1 MLVLAMLDVPPD
13 LKERGWSIKS
23 FSKPER
29 MVLTKIFSFADSSEF
44 EKFYIGITPIQ
55 AKLRHHGELD
65 MYQGYEKVRFSTQT
79 HDEKTI
85 TDRDLRLARQV
96 ETYYTNLQQRGTPK
110 PALFLDFDGTVRGVV
125 EDPARAKK
133 GGFRAPYCPT
143 EVEVFP
149 QVADILEMWD
159 DNGYFLVGA
168 TNQSGVGRGDLQE
181 SDALECIDET
191 VNQIGIGFPVFYST
205 AKKTAD
211 YKPAI
216 GMGLDA
222 IEKHGPFDLENSI
235 MVGDNHRQ
243 GDENFAYNLGI
254 QFVHADDFFHL
265 TPEQQGRPNPFAA
278 EIQPPLKG
286 ATTENP
292 YQIKI
297 YVPSTVI
304 DTPISQE
311 QHETRIN
318 NTERF
323 LSSLFGGYTSAE
335 VTGGYYSNDDGLIS
349 EPVVVVS
356 SWATPDNYQQHKEKI
371 ESFIK
376 AKQQEWGQEAI
387 GFEFE
392 DDFFMF
398 PEFSAEMD
406 WFSNAQANIKKYVN
420 NYLKVAEKLGNPELE
435 NMAEDYSEWLQVNGR
450 EFNVEKNKYFTCTS
464 HTPAEKKQCYSNS
477 LRYTWE
483 NPDAEYYEGWVVSSR
498 LGIPIRHAWL
508 LVDGNVYD
516 PTFEIFREE
525 DDSDM
530 LVDYSYWG
538 VEIPQIF
545 IMERVSETEKSG
557 PYLFDYFFYTSPYF
571 TGSDSNKFSGF
582 MESFLADDFQYE
594 YQPSQTLTDYSPEQ
608 LMESSAIEGYQPLKY
623 SVMRQNAENYAAE
636 SDEKK
641 EEARLK
647 KYTKTYGEKGAK
659 IRNRIFKRIL
669 KNKQDGTKA
678 GQWSARKAQSLTEDY
693 EKAMKKKGLKAYKS
707 GKKTKSQKSLKR
719 WGDQD
724 WKTKSGKKS
733 SKTGERYLP
742 AKAIKALTDKEYKKT
757 SAKKKRD
764 TKKGKQF
771 SDQPK
776 DVAKKVKKYRTET
789 PDYYIDDDDWLDLM
803 PPNFNPEVL
812 DTDNFKEIYYPS
824 YPLMVIPNE
833 RWIGKTLRSRYPDD
847 MIPETKDLFSNM
859 EEIEPVV
866 VIRLLE
872 DDDIYDE
879 ILVAGHLRSHIRGLK
894 HETIPTVVL
903 EMKEEDWNDDYG
915 AETFN
920 AESMKPYSVEISR
933 STNDEKKLMAVFS
946 DKEGDKMKTTHFGQ
960 RGASDYTKHG
970 EKERMERYLER
981 HGGGTTTSTKED
993 WKDPTTAGSLS
1004 RWILWNKPDLKA
1016 SFNDY
1021 KRRFNLKGDLKVKRS

>member
-1 MLVLAMLDVPPD
+1 MSDLPPD
-13 LKERGWSIKS
+13 LAERGWKIKS
-23 FSKPER
+23 ISNSNIL
-29 MVLTKIFSFADSSEF
+29 VLVKLFSFSDDKQFLEF
-44 EKFYIGITPIQ
+44 SQ
-55 AKLRHHGELD
+55 AVNSLENNLNHHGELSI
-65 MYQGYEKVRFSTQT
+65 YEGLDRVRYAVFT
-79 HDEKTI
+79 HEPEPEI
-85 TDRDLRLARQV
+85 TERDFRLARQV
-96 ETYYTNLQQRGTPK
+96 ETYYTNMMQEGVPR
-110 PALFLDFDGTVRGVV
+110 PALFLDFDGTVRDVV
-125 EDPARAKK
+125 EDPARAMK

-159 DNGYFLVGA
+159 ENGYFLVGA
-168 TNQSGVGRGDLQE
+168 TNQSGVGRGDLTE
-181 SDALECIDET
+181 GDAVECINET

-222 IEKHGPFDLENSI
+222 IEQYGPFDLSHSI

-254 QFVHADDFFHL
+254 EFVHANDFFHL

-278 EIQPPLKG
+278 EVQPPLKG
-286 ATTENP
+286 ATAENP
-292 YQIKI
+292 YQLKI

-304 DTPISQE
+304 DTPISQSE
-311 QHETRIN
+311 HKTRIN

-335 VTGGYYSNDDGLIS
+335 VTGGYYSQDDGLIS

-356 SWATPDNYQQHKEKI
+356 SWATPENYQKHKGKI
-371 ESFIK
+371 ERFIK
-376 AKQQEWGQEAI
+376 TKQNEWGQEAI

-398 PEFSAEMD
+398 PEFSAEME
-406 WFSNAQANIKKYVN
+406 WFGNAQANIKKYVEEHLRGFASFN
-420 NYLKVAEKLGNPELE
+420 SEQVQE
-435 NMAEDYSEWLQVNGR
+435 MAEDYYQWLNEMGR
-450 EFNVEKNKYFTCTS
+450 EFDVERNKYFTCTTS
-464 HTPAEKKQCYSNS
+464 YQHEVKQCYYNS
-477 LRYTWE
+477 LRYSWE
-483 NPDAEYYEGWVVSSR
+483 DPDAQYYEGWVVSSR
-498 LGIPIRHAWL
+498 LGLPIRHAWI
-508 LVDGNVYD
+508 VSDGEVFD
-516 PTFEIFREE
+516 PTFEVLRKEMGY
-525 DDSDM
+525 DDNM
-530 LVDYSYWG
+530 DYAYWG
-538 VEIPQIF
+538 VEIPSVF
-545 IMERVSETEKSG
+545 ISERIVATGLSG
-557 PYLFDYFFYTSPYF
+557 PYLFDYFFYNSPYF
-571 TGSDSNKFSGF
+571 DGTDANRFSGV
-582 MESFLADDFQYE
+582 MESFLTDDFAYE
-594 YQPSQTLTDYSPEQ
+594 YQPSQTLSDYSPKQ

-623 SVMRQNAENYAAE
+623 SVMRQIAETYAAE

-693 EKAMKKKGLKAYKS
+693 EKAMNKKGLKAYKS

-742 AKAIKALTDKEYKKT
+742 AKAIEALTDKEYKKT

-776 DVAKKVKKYRTET
+776 EIAKKVKKYR
-789 PDYYIDDDDWLDLM
+789 
-803 PPNFNPEVL
+803 
-812 DTDNFKEIYYPS
+812 
-824 YPLMVIPNE
+824 
-833 RWIGKTLRSRYPDD
+833 
-847 MIPETKDLFSNM
+847 
-859 EEIEPVV
+859 
-866 VIRLLE
+866 
-872 DDDIYDE
+872 
-879 ILVAGHLRSHIRGLK
+879 
-894 HETIPTVVL
+894 
-903 EMKEEDWNDDYG
+903 
-915 AETFN
+915 
-920 AESMKPYSVEISR
+920 AESTKPYSVEISR

-946 DKEGDKMKTTHFGQ
+946 DEEGNKIKTTHFGQ

-1021 KRRFNLKGDLKVKRS
+1021 KRRFNLKGELKVKRS

>member
-29 MVLTKIFSFADSSEF
+29 MVLTKIFSFADSDEF

-85 TDRDLRLARQV
+85 TERDLRLARQV

-243 GDENFAYNLGI
+243 GDENFANNLGI
-254 QFVHADDFFHL
+254 QFVHANDFFHL
-265 TPEQQGRPNPFAA
+265 TSEQQGRPNPFAA

-286 ATTENP
+286 STTENP

-311 QHETRIN
+311 QHESRIN

-356 SWATPDNYQQHKEKI
+356 SWATPENYQQHKQKI

-376 AKQQEWGQEAI
+376 AKQQDWGQEAI

-406 WFSNAQANIKKYVN
+406 WFTNAQDNIKKYVN
-420 NYLKVAEKLGNPELE
+420 NYLKMAEMLGNPELE
-435 NMAEDYSEWLQVNGR
+435 SMAEDYSEWLQVNGR

-464 HTPAEKKQCYSNS
+464 HTQAQKKQCYYNS

-571 TGSDSNKFSGF
+571 KGSDSNKFSGF
-582 MESFLADDFQYE
+582 MESFLTDDFQYE

-623 SVMRQNAENYAAE
+623 SVMRQLAETYAAE

-742 AKAIKALTDKEYKKT
+742 AEAIKALTDKEYKKT

-776 DVAKKVKKYRTET
+776 DVAKKVKKYR
-789 PDYYIDDDDWLDLM
+789 
-803 PPNFNPEVL
+803 
-812 DTDNFKEIYYPS
+812 
-824 YPLMVIPNE
+824 
-833 RWIGKTLRSRYPDD
+833 
-847 MIPETKDLFSNM
+847 
-859 EEIEPVV
+859 
-866 VIRLLE
+866 
-872 DDDIYDE
+872 
-879 ILVAGHLRSHIRGLK
+879 
-894 HETIPTVVL
+894 
-903 EMKEEDWNDDYG
+903 
-915 AETFN
+915 
-920 AESMKPYSVEISR
+920 AESLKPYSVEISR

-946 DKEGDKMKTTHFGQ
+946 DEEGNKIKTTHFGQ

-970 EKERMERYLER
+970 EKARMERYLER

-1021 KRRFNLKGDLKVKRS
+1021 KRRFNIKGDLKVKRS

>member
-29 MVLTKIFSFADSSEF
+29 MVLTKIFSFADSGEF

-243 GDENFAYNLGI
+243 GDENFAKNLGI

-335 VTGGYYSNDDGLIS
+335 VTGGYYSNDGLIS

-356 SWATPDNYQQHKEKI
+356 SWATPANYQQHKEKI
-371 ESFIK
+371 ESFII

-406 WFSNAQANIKKYVN
+406 WFTNSQDNIKKYVN

-464 HTPAEKKQCYSNS
+464 HTQAEKKQCYYNS

-571 TGSDSNKFSGF
+571 KGSDSNKFSGF
-582 MESFLADDFQYE
+582 MESFLADEFQTLKLPLSLSSPNRNSALCISDSPHFGAGLCYSINPKSDRWGNARGSYGDAGFGTPTCKFCKSAWNDLSLIEKNAWEQGFKDWNDDYNDIYYADFQYE

-623 SVMRQNAENYAAE
+623 SVMRQLAETYAAE

-707 GKKTKSQKSLKR
+707 GKKTTSQKSLKR

-742 AKAIKALTDKEYKKT
+742 AEAIKALTDKEYKKT

-776 DVAKKVKKYRTET
+776 DVAKKVKKYR
-789 PDYYIDDDDWLDLM
+789 
-803 PPNFNPEVL
+803 
-812 DTDNFKEIYYPS
+812 
-824 YPLMVIPNE
+824 
-833 RWIGKTLRSRYPDD
+833 
-847 MIPETKDLFSNM
+847 
-859 EEIEPVV
+859 
-866 VIRLLE
+866 
-872 DDDIYDE
+872 
-879 ILVAGHLRSHIRGLK
+879 
-894 HETIPTVVL
+894 
-903 EMKEEDWNDDYG
+903 
-915 AETFN
+915 

-933 STNDEKKLMAVFS
+933 SSNDEKKLMAVFY

>member
-1 MLVLAMLDVPPD
+1 MSDLPPD
-13 LKERGWSIKS
+13 LSNRGWAIKQIGKSNISVLVKLFS
-23 FSKPER
+23 FS
-29 MVLTKIFSFADSSEF
+29 ADSQFLQFSNAVNRL
-44 EKFYIGITPIQ
+44 EKNNN
-55 AKLRHHGELD
+55 HHGELSI
-65 MYQGYEKVRFSTQT
+65 YEGLDRVRYAVFT
-79 HDEKTI
+79 HEPEPMI
-85 TDRDLRLARQV
+85 TESDFRVARQI
-96 ETYYTNLQQRGTPK
+96 ETYYTNMMKEGVPK
-110 PALFLDFDGTVRGVV
+110 PALFLDFDGTVRDVV

-133 GGFRAPYCPT
+133 GGFRAPYCLT

-149 QVADILEMWD
+149 QVSDILEMWD
-159 DNGYFLVGA
+159 ESGYFLVGA
-168 TNQSGVGRGDLQE
+168 TNQSGVGRGDLTE
-181 SDALECIDET
+181 GNAVECINET

-222 IEKHGPFDLENSI
+222 IEQYGPFDLENSI

-254 QFVHADDFFHL
+254 QFIHANDFFHL
-265 TPEQQGRPNPFAA
+265 TSDQQGRPNPFAA
-278 EIQPPLKG
+278 EIEPPLKG
-286 ATTENP
+286 VTTENP

-311 QHETRIN
+311 KHESRVK
-318 NTERF
+318 NTQRF

-356 SWATPDNYQQHKEKI
+356 SWATPENYQQHKGKI
-371 ESFIK
+371 ERFIK
-376 AKQQEWGQEAI
+376 TKQKEWGQEAI

-406 WFSNAQANIKKYVN
+406 WFSNAQANIKKYVEN
-420 NYLKVAEKLGNPELE
+420 NLMSFSNYSSEEVQEVAR
-435 NMAEDYSEWLQVNGR
+435 DYYEWLDNSAH
-450 EFNVEKNKYFTCTS
+450 EFNVERNKYFTCTTS
-464 HTPAEKKQCYSNS
+464 LKPEMKQCYYNS

-483 NPDAEYYEGWVVSSR
+483 DPDAQYYEGWVVSSQ
-498 LGIPIRHAWL
+498 LGLPIRHAW
-508 LVDGNVYD
+508 VVSEGQIYD
-516 PTFEIFREE
+516 PTFDVVRKQYDEQ
-525 DDSDM
+525 D
-530 LVDYSYWG
+530 VDYAYWG
-538 VEIPQIF
+538 VEIPQMF
-545 IMERVSETEKSG
+545 ITERVIETEKSG
-557 PYLFDYFFYTSPYF
+557 PYLFDYFFYTSAYVDIINQRMV
-571 TGSDSNKFSGF
+571 SRL
-582 MESFLADDFQYE
+582 MESFLADDFSYE

-623 SVMRQNAENYAAE
+623 SVMRQNAETYAAE

-742 AKAIKALTDKEYKKT
+742 AEAIKALTDKEYKKT

-776 DVAKKVKKYRTET
+776 DVANKVKKYRAET

-833 RWIGKTLRSRYPDD
+833 RWIGKTLRSRYLDD
-847 MIPETKDLFSNM
+847 MIPETKELFSKM
-859 EEIEPVV
+859 EEIYPVV

-903 EMKEEDWNDDYG
+903 EMKEEDWNDDYE

-946 DKEGDKMKTTHFGQ
+946 DEEGDKIKTTHFGQ

-1021 KRRFNLKGDLKVKRS
+1021 KRRFNLEGELKVKRS

>member
-1 MLVLAMLDVPPD
+1 MSDLPPD
-13 LKERGWSIKS
+13 LSNRGWAIKQIGKSNISVLVKLFS
-23 FSKPER
+23 FS
-29 MVLTKIFSFADSSEF
+29 ADSQFLQFSNAVNRL
-44 EKFYIGITPIQ
+44 EKNNN
-55 AKLRHHGELD
+55 HHGELSI
-65 MYQGYEKVRFSTQT
+65 YEGLDRVRYAVFT
-79 HDEKTI
+79 HEPEPMI
-85 TDRDLRLARQV
+85 TESDFRVARQI
-96 ETYYTNLQQRGTPK
+96 ETYYTNMMKEGVPK
-110 PALFLDFDGTVRGVV
+110 PALFLDFDGTVRDVV

-133 GGFRAPYCPT
+133 GGFRAPYCLT

-149 QVADILEMWD
+149 QVSDILEMWD
-159 DNGYFLVGA
+159 ESGYFLVGA
-168 TNQSGVGRGDLQE
+168 TNQSGVGRGDLTE
-181 SDALECIDET
+181 GDAVECINET

-222 IEKHGPFDLENSI
+222 IEQYGPFDLENSI

-254 QFVHADDFFHL
+254 QFIHANDFFHL
-265 TPEQQGRPNPFAA
+265 TSDQQGRPNPFAA
-278 EIQPPLKG
+278 EIEPPLKG
-286 ATTENP
+286 VTTENP

-311 QHETRIN
+311 KHESRVK
-318 NTERF
+318 NTQRF

-356 SWATPDNYQQHKEKI
+356 SWATPDNYQQHKDKI
-371 ESFIK
+371 ERFII
-376 AKQQEWGQEAI
+376 AKQQDWGQEAI

-406 WFSNAQANIKKYVN
+406 WFSNAQANIKKYVEN
-420 NYLKVAEKLGNPELE
+420 NLMSFSNYSSEEVQEVAR
-435 NMAEDYSEWLQVNGR
+435 DYYEWLDNSAH
-450 EFNVEKNKYFTCTS
+450 EFNVERNKYFTCTTS
-464 HTPAEKKQCYSNS
+464 LKPEMKQCYYNS

-483 NPDAEYYEGWVVSSR
+483 DPDAQYYEGWVVSSQ
-498 LGIPIRHAWL
+498 LGLPIRHAW
-508 LVDGNVYD
+508 VVSEGQIYD
-516 PTFEIFREE
+516 PTFDVVRKQYDEQ
-525 DDSDM
+525 D
-530 LVDYSYWG
+530 VDYAYWG
-538 VEIPQIF
+538 VEIPQMF
-545 IMERVSETEKSG
+545 ITERVIETEKSG
-557 PYLFDYFFYTSPYF
+557 PYLFDYFFYTSAYVDIINQRMV
-571 TGSDSNKFSGF
+571 SRL
-582 MESFLADDFQYE
+582 MESFLADDFSYE

-623 SVMRQNAENYAAE
+623 SVMRQNAETYAAE

-742 AKAIKALTDKEYKKT
+742 AEAIKALTDKEYKKT

-776 DVAKKVKKYRTET
+776 DVANKVKKYRAET

-833 RWIGKTLRSRYPDD
+833 RWIGKTLRSRYLDD
-847 MIPETKDLFSNM
+847 MIPETKELFSKM
-859 EEIEPVV
+859 EEIYPVV

-903 EMKEEDWNDDYG
+903 EMKEEDWNDDYE

-946 DKEGDKMKTTHFGQ
+946 DEEGDKIKTTHFGQ

-1021 KRRFNLKGDLKVKRS
+1021 KRRFNLEGELKVKRS

>member
-1 MLVLAMLDVPPD
+1 MSDLPPD
-13 LKERGWSIKS
+13 LSARGWTIKQIGKSNISVLVKLFS
-23 FSKPER
+23 FSDDSQF
-29 MVLTKIFSFADSSEF
+29 LQFSNAVNGL
-44 EKFYIGITPIQ
+44 EK
-55 AKLRHHGELD
+55 KNNHHGELSI
-65 MYQGYEKVRFSTQT
+65 YEGLDRVRYAVFT
-79 HDEKTI
+79 HEPEPMI
-85 TDRDLRLARQV
+85 TDSDFRLARQI
-96 ETYYTNLQQRGTPK
+96 ETYYTNMMKDGVPK

-159 DNGYFLVGA
+159 ESGYFLVGA

-181 SDALECIDET
+181 SDAVECIDET

-222 IEKHGPFDLENSI
+222 IEQYGPFDLENSI

-254 QFVHADDFFHL
+254 QFIHANDFFHL
-265 TPEQQGRPNPFAA
+265 TSDQQGRPNPFAA
-278 EIQPPLKG
+278 EIEPPLKG
-286 ATTENP
+286 VTTENP

-311 QHETRIN
+311 KHESRVK
-318 NTERF
+318 NTQRF

-356 SWATPDNYQQHKEKI
+356 SWATPDNYQQQKGKI
-371 ESFIK
+371 ERFIK
-376 AKQQEWGQEAI
+376 TKQKEWGQEAI

-406 WFSNAQANIKKYVN
+406 WFSNAQANIKKYVEN
-420 NYLKVAEKLGNPELE
+420 NLMSFSNYSSEEVQEVAR
-435 NMAEDYSEWLQVNGR
+435 DYYEWLDNSAH
-450 EFNVEKNKYFTCTS
+450 EFNVERNKYFTCTTS
-464 HTPAEKKQCYSNS
+464 LKPEMKQCYYNS

-483 NPDAEYYEGWVVSSR
+483 DPDAQYYEGWVVSSQ
-498 LGIPIRHAWL
+498 LGLPIRHAW
-508 LVDGNVYD
+508 VVSEGQIYD
-516 PTFEIFREE
+516 PTFDVVRKQYDEQ
-525 DDSDM
+525 D
-530 LVDYSYWG
+530 VDYAYWG
-538 VEIPQIF
+538 VEIPQMF
-545 IMERVSETEKSG
+545 ITERVIETEKSG
-557 PYLFDYFFYTSPYF
+557 PYLFDYFFYTSAYVDKINQRMV
-571 TGSDSNKFSGF
+571 SRL

-623 SVMRQNAENYAAE
+623 SVMRQNAETYAAE

-742 AKAIKALTDKEYKKT
+742 AEAIEALTDKEYKKT

-776 DVAKKVKKYRTET
+776 DVAKKVKKYR
-789 PDYYIDDDDWLDLM
+789 
-803 PPNFNPEVL
+803 
-812 DTDNFKEIYYPS
+812 
-824 YPLMVIPNE
+824 
-833 RWIGKTLRSRYPDD
+833 
-847 MIPETKDLFSNM
+847 
-859 EEIEPVV
+859 
-866 VIRLLE
+866 
-872 DDDIYDE
+872 
-879 ILVAGHLRSHIRGLK
+879 
-894 HETIPTVVL
+894 
-903 EMKEEDWNDDYG
+903 
-915 AETFN
+915 

-933 STNDEKKLMAVFS
+933 SSNDEKKLMAVFY
-946 DKEGDKMKTTHFGQ
+946 DKENDKIKTTHFGQ

-1021 KRRFNLKGDLKVKRS
+1021 KRRFNLKGELKVKRS

>member
-29 MVLTKIFSFADSSEF
+29 MVLTKIFSFADSDEF

-85 TDRDLRLARQV
+85 TERDLRLARQV

-243 GDENFAYNLGI
+243 GDENFAKNLGI

-311 QHETRIN
+311 QHESRIN

-356 SWATPDNYQQHKEKI
+356 SWATPENYQQHKQKI

-376 AKQQEWGQEAI
+376 AKQQDWGQEAI

-406 WFSNAQANIKKYVN
+406 WFTNAQDNIKKYVN
-420 NYLKVAEKLGNPELE
+420 NYLKMAEKLGNPELE

-464 HTPAEKKQCYSNS
+464 HTQAQKKQCYYNS

-571 TGSDSNKFSGF
+571 KGSDSNKFSGF
-582 MESFLADDFQYE
+582 MESFLADEFQTLKLPLSLSSSNRNSALCISDSPHFGAGLCYSINPKSDRWGNARGSYGDAGFGTPTCNFCKSAWNDLSLIEKNAWEQGSNKFSGFMESFLTDDFQYE

-623 SVMRQNAENYAAE
+623 SVMRQLAETYAAE

-742 AKAIKALTDKEYKKT
+742 AEAIKALTDKEYKKT

-776 DVAKKVKKYRTET
+776 DVAKKVKKYR
-789 PDYYIDDDDWLDLM
+789 
-803 PPNFNPEVL
+803 
-812 DTDNFKEIYYPS
+812 
-824 YPLMVIPNE
+824 
-833 RWIGKTLRSRYPDD
+833 
-847 MIPETKDLFSNM
+847 
-859 EEIEPVV
+859 
-866 VIRLLE
+866 
-872 DDDIYDE
+872 
-879 ILVAGHLRSHIRGLK
+879 
-894 HETIPTVVL
+894 
-903 EMKEEDWNDDYG
+903 
-915 AETFN
+915 
-920 AESMKPYSVEISR
+920 AESLKPYSVEISR

-946 DKEGDKMKTTHFGQ
+946 DEEGNKIKTTHFGQ

-970 EKERMERYLER
+970 EKARMERYLER

-1021 KRRFNLKGDLKVKRS
+1021 KRRFNLEGELKVKRS

>member
-29 MVLTKIFSFADSSEF
+29 MVLTKIFSFADSDEF

-85 TDRDLRLARQV
+85 TERDLRLARQV

-243 GDENFAYNLGI
+243 GDENFAKNLGI

-335 VTGGYYSNDDGLIS
+335 VTGGYYSNDGLIS

-406 WFSNAQANIKKYVN
+406 WFSNAQDNIKKYVN

-464 HTPAEKKQCYSNS
+464 HTQAEKKQCYYNS

-571 TGSDSNKFSGF
+571 TGSESNKFSGF
-582 MESFLADDFQYE
+582 MESFLADDFSYE

-623 SVMRQNAENYAAE
+623 SVMRQNAETYAAE

-742 AKAIKALTDKEYKKT
+742 AEAIEALTDKEYKKT

-776 DVAKKVKKYRTET
+776 DVAKKVKKYRAET
-789 PDYYIDDDDWLDLM
+789 FEAEKQLKLPLSFSTSSVNSAMCIAA
-803 PPNFNPEVL
+803 NPYFGSGL
-812 DTDNFKEIYYPS
+812 C
-824 YPLMVIPNE
+824 
-833 RWIGKTLRSRYPDD
+833 
-847 MIPETKDLFSNM
+847 
-859 EEIEPVV
+859 
-866 VIRLLE
+866 
-872 DDDIYDE
+872 YDE
-879 ILVAGHLRSHIRGLK
+879 SNHKVDGTGNIRGS
-894 HETIPTVVL
+894 HGEYGYGEPTCIHCKRVWNK
-903 EMKEEDWNDDYG
+903 MSIEEKRAWKQAFVDWNDEYDKDIYYG

-933 STNDEKKLMAVFS
+933 SSNDEKKLMAFFY
-946 DKEGDKMKTTHFGQ
+946 DKENDKIKTTHFGQ

-1021 KRRFNLKGDLKVKRS
+1021 KRRFNLKGELKVKRS

>member
-1 MLVLAMLDVPPD
+1 
-13 LKERGWSIKS
+13 
-23 FSKPER
+23 
-29 MVLTKIFSFADSSEF
+29 
-44 EKFYIGITPIQ
+44 
-55 AKLRHHGELD
+55 
-65 MYQGYEKVRFSTQT
+65 
-79 HDEKTI
+79 
-85 TDRDLRLARQV
+85 
-96 ETYYTNLQQRGTPK
+96 
-110 PALFLDFDGTVRGVV
+110 
-125 EDPARAKK
+125 
-133 GGFRAPYCPT
+133 
-143 EVEVFP
+143 
-149 QVADILEMWD
+149 
-159 DNGYFLVGA
+159 
-168 TNQSGVGRGDLQE
+168 
-181 SDALECIDET
+181 
-191 VNQIGIGFPVFYST
+191 
-205 AKKTAD
+205 
-211 YKPAI
+211 
-216 GMGLDA
+216 
-222 IEKHGPFDLENSI
+222 
-235 MVGDNHRQ
+235 
-243 GDENFAYNLGI
+243 
-254 QFVHADDFFHL
+254 
-265 TPEQQGRPNPFAA
+265 
-278 EIQPPLKG
+278 
-286 ATTENP
+286 
-292 YQIKI
+292 
-297 YVPSTVI
+297 
-304 DTPISQE
+304 
-311 QHETRIN
+311 
-318 NTERF
+318 
-323 LSSLFGGYTSAE
+323 
-335 VTGGYYSNDDGLIS
+335 
-349 EPVVVVS
+349 
-356 SWATPDNYQQHKEKI
+356 
-371 ESFIK
+371 
-376 AKQQEWGQEAI
+376 
-387 GFEFE
+387 
-392 DDFFMF
+392 
-398 PEFSAEMD
+398 
-406 WFSNAQANIKKYVN
+406 
-420 NYLKVAEKLGNPELE
+420 
-435 NMAEDYSEWLQVNGR
+435 MAEDYSEWLQVNGR

-464 HTPAEKKQCYSNS
+464 HTQAEKKQCYYNS

-571 TGSDSNKFSGF
+571 TGSESNKFSGF
-582 MESFLADDFQYE
+582 MESFLADDFSYE

-623 SVMRQNAENYAAE
+623 SVMRQNAETYAAE

-724 WKTKSGKKS
+724 GKTKSGKKS

-742 AKAIKALTDKEYKKT
+742 AEAIEALTDKEYKKT

-764 TKKGKQF
+764 TNKGKQF

-776 DVAKKVKKYRTET
+776 DVAKKVKKYR
-789 PDYYIDDDDWLDLM
+789 
-803 PPNFNPEVL
+803 
-812 DTDNFKEIYYPS
+812 
-824 YPLMVIPNE
+824 
-833 RWIGKTLRSRYPDD
+833 
-847 MIPETKDLFSNM
+847 
-859 EEIEPVV
+859 
-866 VIRLLE
+866 
-872 DDDIYDE
+872 
-879 ILVAGHLRSHIRGLK
+879 
-894 HETIPTVVL
+894 
-903 EMKEEDWNDDYG
+903 
-915 AETFN
+915 

-933 STNDEKKLMAVFS
+933 SSNDEKKLMAVFY
-946 DKEGDKMKTTHFGQ
+946 DKENDKIKTTHFGQ

-1021 KRRFNLKGDLKVKRS
+1021 KRRFNLKGELKVKRS

>member
-1 MLVLAMLDVPPD
+1 MSDLPPD
-13 LKERGWSIKS
+13 LSNRGWAIKQIGKSNISVLVKLFS
-23 FSKPER
+23 FS
-29 MVLTKIFSFADSSEF
+29 ADSQFLQFSNAVNRL
-44 EKFYIGITPIQ
+44 EKNNN
-55 AKLRHHGELD
+55 HHGELSI
-65 MYQGYEKVRFSTQT
+65 YEGLDRVRYAVFT
-79 HDEKTI
+79 HETEPMI
-85 TDRDLRLARQV
+85 TESDFRLARQI
-96 ETYYTNLQQRGTPK
+96 ETYYTNMMKEGVPK
-110 PALFLDFDGTVRGVV
+110 PALFLDFDGTVRDVV

-133 GGFRAPYCPT
+133 GGFRAPYCLT

-149 QVADILEMWD
+149 QVSDILEMWD
-159 DNGYFLVGA
+159 ESGYFLVGA
-168 TNQSGVGRGDLQE
+168 TNQSGVGRGDLTE
-181 SDALECIDET
+181 GDAVECINET

-222 IEKHGPFDLENSI
+222 IEQYGPFDLENSI

-254 QFVHADDFFHL
+254 QFIHANDFFHL
-265 TPEQQGRPNPFAA
+265 TSDQQGRPNPFAA
-278 EIQPPLKG
+278 EIEPPLKG
-286 ATTENP
+286 VTTENP

-311 QHETRIN
+311 KHESRVK
-318 NTERF
+318 NTQRF

-356 SWATPDNYQQHKEKI
+356 SWATPDNYQQHKDKI
-371 ESFIK
+371 ERFII
-376 AKQQEWGQEAI
+376 AKQQDWGQEAI

-406 WFSNAQANIKKYVN
+406 WFSNAQANIKKYVEN
-420 NYLKVAEKLGNPELE
+420 NLMSFSNYSSEEVQEVAR
-435 NMAEDYSEWLQVNGR
+435 DYYEWLDNSAH
-450 EFNVEKNKYFTCTS
+450 EFNVERNKYFTCTTS
-464 HTPAEKKQCYSNS
+464 LKPEMKQCYYNS

-483 NPDAEYYEGWVVSSR
+483 DPDAQYYEGWVVSSQ
-498 LGIPIRHAWL
+498 LGLPIRHAW
-508 LVDGNVYD
+508 VVSEGQIYD
-516 PTFEIFREE
+516 PTFDVVRKQYDEQ
-525 DDSDM
+525 D
-530 LVDYSYWG
+530 VDYAYWG
-538 VEIPQIF
+538 VEIPQMF
-545 IMERVSETEKSG
+545 ITERVIETEKSG
-557 PYLFDYFFYTSPYF
+557 PYLFDYFFYTSAYVDIINQRMV
-571 TGSDSNKFSGF
+571 SRL
-582 MESFLADDFQYE
+582 MESFLADDFSYE

-623 SVMRQNAENYAAE
+623 SVMRQNAETYAAE

-742 AKAIKALTDKEYKKT
+742 AEAIKALTDKEYKKT

-776 DVAKKVKKYRTET
+776 DVANKVKKYRAET

-833 RWIGKTLRSRYPDD
+833 RWIGKTLRSRYLDD
-847 MIPETKDLFSNM
+847 MIPETKELFSKM
-859 EEIEPVV
+859 EEIYPVV

-903 EMKEEDWNDDYG
+903 EMKEEDWNDDYE

-946 DKEGDKMKTTHFGQ
+946 DEEGDKIKTTHFGQ

-1021 KRRFNLKGDLKVKRS
+1021 KRRFNLEGELKVKRS

>member
-1021 KRRFNLKGDLKVKRS
+1021 KRRFNLKGELKVKRS

>member
-1 MLVLAMLDVPPD
+1 MSDLPPD
-13 LKERGWSIKS
+13 LSNRGWAIKQIGKSNISVLVKLFS
-23 FSKPER
+23 FS
-29 MVLTKIFSFADSSEF
+29 ADSQFLQFSNAVNRL
-44 EKFYIGITPIQ
+44 EKNNN
-55 AKLRHHGELD
+55 HHGELSI
-65 MYQGYEKVRFSTQT
+65 YEGLDRVRYAVFT
-79 HDEKTI
+79 HEPEPMI
-85 TDRDLRLARQV
+85 TESDFRLARQI
-96 ETYYTNLQQRGTPK
+96 ETYYTNMMKEGVPK
-110 PALFLDFDGTVRGVV
+110 PALFLDFDGTVRDVV

-133 GGFRAPYCPT
+133 GGFRAPYCLT

-149 QVADILEMWD
+149 QVSDILEMWD
-159 DNGYFLVGA
+159 ESGYFLVGA
-168 TNQSGVGRGDLQE
+168 TNQSGVGRGDLTE
-181 SDALECIDET
+181 GDAVECINET

-222 IEKHGPFDLENSI
+222 IEQYGPFDLENSI

-254 QFVHADDFFHL
+254 QFIHANDFFHL
-265 TPEQQGRPNPFAA
+265 TSDQQGRPNPFAA
-278 EIQPPLKG
+278 EIEPPLKG
-286 ATTENP
+286 VTTENP

-311 QHETRIN
+311 KHESRVK
-318 NTERF
+318 NTQRF

-356 SWATPDNYQQHKEKI
+356 SWATPDNYQQHKDKI
-371 ESFIK
+371 ERFII
-376 AKQQEWGQEAI
+376 AKQQDWGQEAI

-406 WFSNAQANIKKYVN
+406 WFSNAQANIKKYVEN
-420 NYLKVAEKLGNPELE
+420 NLMSFSNYSSEEVQEVAR
-435 NMAEDYSEWLQVNGR
+435 DYYEWLDNSAH
-450 EFNVEKNKYFTCTS
+450 EFNVERNKYFTCTTS
-464 HTPAEKKQCYSNS
+464 LKPEMKQCYYNS

-483 NPDAEYYEGWVVSSR
+483 DPDAQYYEGWVVSSQ
-498 LGIPIRHAWL
+498 LGLPIRHAW
-508 LVDGNVYD
+508 VVSEGQIYD
-516 PTFEIFREE
+516 PTFDVVRKQYDEQ
-525 DDSDM
+525 D
-530 LVDYSYWG
+530 VDYAYWG
-538 VEIPQIF
+538 VEIPQMF
-545 IMERVSETEKSG
+545 ITERVIETEKSG
-557 PYLFDYFFYTSPYF
+557 PYLFDYFFYTSAYVDIINQRMV
-571 TGSDSNKFSGF
+571 SRL
-582 MESFLADDFQYE
+582 MESFLADDFSYE

-623 SVMRQNAENYAAE
+623 SVMRQNAETYAAE

-742 AKAIKALTDKEYKKT
+742 AEAIKALTDKEYKKT

-776 DVAKKVKKYRTET
+776 DVANKVKKYRAET

-833 RWIGKTLRSRYPDD
+833 RWIGKTLRSRYLDD
-847 MIPETKDLFSNM
+847 MIPETKELFSKM
-859 EEIEPVV
+859 EEIYPVV

-903 EMKEEDWNDDYG
+903 EMKEEDWNDDYE

-946 DKEGDKMKTTHFGQ
+946 DEEGDKIKTTHFGQ

-1021 KRRFNLKGDLKVKRS
+1021 KRRFNLEGELKVKRS

>member
-1 MLVLAMLDVPPD
+1 MSDLPPD
-13 LKERGWSIKS
+13 LAERGWKIKS
-23 FSKPER
+23 ISNSNIL
-29 MVLTKIFSFADSSEF
+29 VLVKLFSFSDDKQFLEF
-44 EKFYIGITPIQ
+44 SQ
-55 AKLRHHGELD
+55 AVNSLENNLNHHGELSI
-65 MYQGYEKVRFSTQT
+65 YEGLDRVRYAVFT
-79 HDEKTI
+79 HEPEPQI
-85 TDRDLRLARQV
+85 TDRDFRLARQV
-96 ETYYTNLQQRGTPK
+96 ETYYTNMMQEGVPR
-110 PALFLDFDGTVRGVV
+110 PALFLDFDGTVRDVV
-125 EDPARAKK
+125 EDPARAMK

-159 DNGYFLVGA
+159 ENGYFLVGA
-168 TNQSGVGRGDLQE
+168 TNQSGVGRGDLTE
-181 SDALECIDET
+181 GDAVECINET

-222 IEKHGPFDLENSI
+222 IEQYGPFDLKNSI

-254 QFVHADDFFHL
+254 EFVHANDFFHL

-278 EIQPPLKG
+278 EVQPPLKG
-286 ATTENP
+286 ATAENP
-292 YQIKI
+292 YQLKI

-304 DTPISQE
+304 DTPISQSE
-311 QHETRIN
+311 HKTRIN

-335 VTGGYYSNDDGLIS
+335 VTGGYYSQDDGLIS

-356 SWATPDNYQQHKEKI
+356 SWATPENYQKHRGKI
-371 ESFIK
+371 ERFIK
-376 AKQQEWGQEAI
+376 TKQKDWGQEAI

-398 PEFSAEMD
+398 PEFSAEME
-406 WFSNAQANIKKYVN
+406 WFGNAQANIKNYVEEHLSGFASFN
-420 NYLKVAEKLGNPELE
+420 SEQVQE
-435 NMAEDYSEWLQVNGR
+435 MAEDYYQWLNEMGR
-450 EFNVEKNKYFTCTS
+450 EFDVERNKYFTCTTS
-464 HTPAEKKQCYSNS
+464 YQHEVKQCYYNS
-477 LRYTWE
+477 LRYSWE
-483 NPDAEYYEGWVVSSR
+483 DPDAQYYEGWVVSSR
-498 LGIPIRHAWL
+498 LGLPIRHAWI
-508 LVDGNVYD
+508 VSDGEVFD
-516 PTFEIFREE
+516 PTFEVLRKEMGY
-525 DDSDM
+525 DDNM
-530 LVDYSYWG
+530 DYAYWG
-538 VEIPQIF
+538 VEIPSVF
-545 IMERVSETEKSG
+545 ISERIVATGLSG
-557 PYLFDYFFYTSPYF
+557 PYLFDYFFYNSPYF
-571 TGSDSNKFSGF
+571 DGTDANRFSGV
-582 MESFLADDFQYE
+582 MESFLTDDFAYE
-594 YQPSQTLTDYSPEQ
+594 YQPSQTLSDYSPKQ

-623 SVMRQNAENYAAE
+623 SVMRQIAETYAAE

-742 AKAIKALTDKEYKKT
+742 AKAIEALTDKEYEKT

-776 DVAKKVKKYRTET
+776 EIAKKVKKYRAET
-789 PDYYIDDDDWLDLM
+789 PNHTFDWRGDDSLEQSFRYVFFIPKRNRQM
-803 PPNFNPEVL
+803 PTHIVHQYNPSSL
-812 DTDNFKEIYYPS
+812 SK
-824 YPLMVIPNE
+824 
-833 RWIGKTLRSRYPDD
+833 KTLCGIYLKGKNIDYDVDWPSSLPLYPAHKSGGC
-847 MIPETKDLFSNM
+847 EKC
-859 EEIEPVV
+859 
-866 VIRLLE
+866 
-872 DDDIYDE
+872 YE
-879 ILVAGHLRSHIRGLK
+879 ILNGMLNK
-894 HETIPTVVL
+894 
-903 EMKEEDWNDDYG
+903 G

-920 AESMKPYSVEISR
+920 AESTKPYSVEISR

-946 DKEGDKMKTTHFGQ
+946 DEEGNKIKTTHFGQ

-1021 KRRFNLKGDLKVKRS
+1021 KRRFNLKGELKVKRS

>member
-29 MVLTKIFSFADSSEF
+29 MVLTKIFSFADSDEF

-85 TDRDLRLARQV
+85 TERDLRLARQV

-243 GDENFAYNLGI
+243 GDENFAKNLGI

-311 QHETRIN
+311 QHESRIN

-356 SWATPDNYQQHKEKI
+356 SWATPENYQQHKQKI

-376 AKQQEWGQEAI
+376 AKQQDWGQEAI

-406 WFSNAQANIKKYVN
+406 WFTNAQDNIKKYVN

-464 HTPAEKKQCYSNS
+464 HTQAEKKQCYYNS

-498 LGIPIRHAWL
+498 LGIPLRHAWL

-582 MESFLADDFQYE
+582 MESFLTDDFQYE

-623 SVMRQNAENYAAE
+623 SVMRQLAETYAAE

-742 AKAIKALTDKEYKKT
+742 AEAIKALTDKEYKKT

-776 DVAKKVKKYRTET
+776 DVAKKVKKYR
-789 PDYYIDDDDWLDLM
+789 
-803 PPNFNPEVL
+803 
-812 DTDNFKEIYYPS
+812 
-824 YPLMVIPNE
+824 
-833 RWIGKTLRSRYPDD
+833 
-847 MIPETKDLFSNM
+847 
-859 EEIEPVV
+859 
-866 VIRLLE
+866 
-872 DDDIYDE
+872 
-879 ILVAGHLRSHIRGLK
+879 
-894 HETIPTVVL
+894 
-903 EMKEEDWNDDYG
+903 
-915 AETFN
+915 
-920 AESMKPYSVEISR
+920 AESLKPYSVEISR

-946 DKEGDKMKTTHFGQ
+946 DEEGNKIKTTHFGQ

-970 EKERMERYLER
+970 EKARMERYLER

>member
-29 MVLTKIFSFADSSEF
+29 MVLTKIFSFADSGEF

-243 GDENFAYNLGI
+243 GDENFAKNLGI

-335 VTGGYYSNDDGLIS
+335 VTGGYYSNDGLIS

-356 SWATPDNYQQHKEKI
+356 SWATPANYQQHKEKI
-371 ESFIK
+371 ESFII

-406 WFSNAQANIKKYVN
+406 WFTNSQDNIKKYVN

-435 NMAEDYSEWLQVNGR
+435 NMADDYSEWLQVNGR

-464 HTPAEKKQCYSNS
+464 HTQAEKKQCYYNS

-571 TGSDSNKFSGF
+571 KGSDSNKFSGF
-582 MESFLADDFQYE
+582 MESFLADEFQTLKLPLSLSSPNRNSALCISDSPHFGAGLCYSINPKSDRWGNARGSYGDAGFGTPTCKFCKSAWNDLSLIEKNAWEQGFKDWNDDYNDIYYADFQYE

-623 SVMRQNAENYAAE
+623 SVMRQLAETYAAE

-707 GKKTKSQKSLKR
+707 GKKTTSQKSLKR

-742 AKAIKALTDKEYKKT
+742 AEAIKALTDKEYKKT

-776 DVAKKVKKYRTET
+776 DVAKKVKKYR
-789 PDYYIDDDDWLDLM
+789 
-803 PPNFNPEVL
+803 
-812 DTDNFKEIYYPS
+812 
-824 YPLMVIPNE
+824 
-833 RWIGKTLRSRYPDD
+833 
-847 MIPETKDLFSNM
+847 
-859 EEIEPVV
+859 
-866 VIRLLE
+866 
-872 DDDIYDE
+872 
-879 ILVAGHLRSHIRGLK
+879 
-894 HETIPTVVL
+894 
-903 EMKEEDWNDDYG
+903 
-915 AETFN
+915 

-933 STNDEKKLMAVFS
+933 SSNDEKKLMAVFY

>member
-1 MLVLAMLDVPPD
+1 MSDLPPD
-13 LKERGWSIKS
+13 LSARGWMIKQIGKSNISVLVKLFS
-23 FSKPER
+23 FSDDSQF
-29 MVLTKIFSFADSSEF
+29 LQFSNAVNGL
-44 EKFYIGITPIQ
+44 EK
-55 AKLRHHGELD
+55 KNNHHGELSI
-65 MYQGYEKVRFSTQT
+65 YEGLDRVRYAVFT
-79 HDEKTI
+79 HEPEPMI
-85 TDRDLRLARQV
+85 TDSDFRLARQI
-96 ETYYTNLQQRGTPK
+96 ETYYTNMMKDGVPK

-159 DNGYFLVGA
+159 ESGYFLVGA

-181 SDALECIDET
+181 SDAVECIDET

-222 IEKHGPFDLENSI
+222 IEQYGPFDLENSI

-254 QFVHADDFFHL
+254 QFIHANDFFHL
-265 TPEQQGRPNPFAA
+265 TSDQQGRPNPFAA
-278 EIQPPLKG
+278 EIEPPLKG
-286 ATTENP
+286 VTTENP

-311 QHETRIN
+311 KHESRVK
-318 NTERF
+318 NTQRF

-356 SWATPDNYQQHKEKI
+356 SWATPDNYQQHKDKI
-371 ESFIK
+371 ESFII
-376 AKQQEWGQEAI
+376 AKQQDWGQEAI

-406 WFSNAQANIKKYVN
+406 WFSNAQANIKKYVEN
-420 NYLKVAEKLGNPELE
+420 NLMSFSNYSSEEVQEVAR
-435 NMAEDYSEWLQVNGR
+435 DYYEWLDNSAH
-450 EFNVEKNKYFTCTS
+450 EFNVERNKYFTCTTS
-464 HTPAEKKQCYSNS
+464 LKPEMKQCYYNS

-483 NPDAEYYEGWVVSSR
+483 DPDAQYYEGWVVSSQ
-498 LGIPIRHAWL
+498 LGLPIRHAW
-508 LVDGNVYD
+508 VVSEGQIYD
-516 PTFEIFREE
+516 PTFDVVRKQYDEQ
-525 DDSDM
+525 D
-530 LVDYSYWG
+530 VDYAYWG
-538 VEIPQIF
+538 VEIPQMF
-545 IMERVSETEKSG
+545 ITERVIETEKSG
-557 PYLFDYFFYTSPYF
+557 PYLFDYFFYTSAYVDKINQRMV
-571 TGSDSNKFSGF
+571 SRL
-582 MESFLADDFQYE
+582 MESFLADEFQTLKLPLSLSSPNRNSALCISDSPHFGAGLCYSINPKSDRWGNARGSYGDAGFGTPTCKFCKSAWNDLSLIEKNAWEQGFKDWNDDYNDIYYADFQYE

-623 SVMRQNAENYAAE
+623 SVMRQNAETYAAE

-776 DVAKKVKKYRTET
+776 DVAKKVKKYRAET

-824 YPLMVIPNE
+824 YPLMVLPNE
-833 RWIGKTLRSRYPDD
+833 RWISKTLRSRYL
-847 MIPETKDLFSNM
+847 MI
-859 EEIEPVV
+859 
-866 VIRLLE
+866 
-872 DDDIYDE
+872 
-879 ILVAGHLRSHIRGLK
+879 
-894 HETIPTVVL
+894 
-903 EMKEEDWNDDYG
+903 
-915 AETFN
+915 
-920 AESMKPYSVEISR
+920 
-933 STNDEKKLMAVFS
+933 
-946 DKEGDKMKTTHFGQ
+946 
-960 RGASDYTKHG
+960 
-970 EKERMERYLER
+970 
-981 HGGGTTTSTKED
+981 
-993 WKDPTTAGSLS
+993 
-1004 RWILWNKPDLKA
+1004 
-1016 SFNDY
+1016 
-1021 KRRFNLKGDLKVKRS
+1021 

>member
-1 MLVLAMLDVPPD
+1 MSDLPPD
-13 LKERGWSIKS
+13 LAERGWKIESISNSNILVLVKLFS
-23 FSKPER
+23 FSDDKQFLE
-29 MVLTKIFSFADSSEF
+29 FS
-44 EKFYIGITPIQ
+44 Q
-55 AKLRHHGELD
+55 AVNSLENNLNHHGELSI
-65 MYQGYEKVRFSTQT
+65 YEGLDRVRYAVFT
-79 HDEKTI
+79 HDPKPQI
-85 TDRDLRLARQV
+85 TERDFRLARQV
-96 ETYYTNLQQRGTPK
+96 ETYYTNMMQEGVPQ
-110 PALFLDFDGTVRGVV
+110 PALFLDFDGTVRDVV
-125 EDPARAKK
+125 EDPARAMK

-159 DNGYFLVGA
+159 ENGYFLVGA
-168 TNQSGVGRGDLQE
+168 TNQSGVGRGDLTE
-181 SDALECIDET
+181 GDAVECINET

-222 IEKHGPFDLENSI
+222 IEQYGPFDLSHSI

-254 QFVHADDFFHL
+254 EFIHANDFFHL

-278 EIQPPLKG
+278 EVQPPLKG

-292 YQIKI
+292 YQLKI
-297 YVPSTVI
+297 YVPSTVL
-304 DTPISQE
+304 DTPISQSE
-311 QHETRIN
+311 HKTRIN

-335 VTGGYYSNDDGLIS
+335 VTGGYYSQDDGLIS

-356 SWATPDNYQQHKEKI
+356 SWATPENYQKHKEKI
-371 ESFIK
+371 ERFIK
-376 AKQQEWGQEAI
+376 TKQNEWGQEAI

-398 PEFSAEMD
+398 PEFSAEME
-406 WFSNAQANIKKYVN
+406 WFGNAQANIKKYVEQHLSVFASFN
-420 NYLKVAEKLGNPELE
+420 SEQVQE
-435 NMAEDYSEWLQVNGR
+435 MAEDYYQWLNEMGR
-450 EFNVEKNKYFTCTS
+450 EFNVERNKYFTCTS
-464 HTPAEKKQCYSNS
+464 SYQHQVKQCYYNS
-477 LRYTWE
+477 LRYSWE
-483 NPDAEYYEGWVVSSR
+483 DPDAQYYEGWVVSSR
-498 LGIPIRHAWL
+498 LGLPIRHAWI
-508 LVDGNVYD
+508 VSDGEVFD
-516 PTFEIFREE
+516 PTFEVLRKEMGH
-525 DDSDM
+525 DDNM
-530 LVDYSYWG
+530 DYAYWG
-538 VEIPQIF
+538 VEIPSVF
-545 IMERVSETEKSG
+545 ISERIVATGLSG
-557 PYLFDYFFYTSPYF
+557 PYLFDYFFYNSPYF
-571 TGSDSNKFSGF
+571 DGTDDNRFSGVMENF
-582 MESFLADDFQYE
+582 MVDDFAYE
-594 YQPSQTLTDYSPEQ
+594 YQPSQTLSDYSPEQ

-623 SVMRQNAENYAAE
+623 SVMRQIAETYAAE

-693 EKAMKKKGLKAYKS
+693 EKAMKKKGLKPYKS

-742 AKAIKALTDKEYKKT
+742 AKAIEALTDKEYKKT

-776 DVAKKVKKYRTET
+776 EIAKKTKKYRAEESHDVIVIKSEIPQVTWFSITEMR
-789 PDYYIDDDDWLDLM
+789 PIGRSK
-803 PPNFNPEVL
+803 
-812 DTDNFKEIYYPS
+812 KE
-824 YPLMVIPNE
+824 M
-833 RWIGKTLRSRYPDD
+833 
-847 MIPETKDLFSNM
+847 
-859 EEIEPVV
+859 
-866 VIRLLE
+866 
-872 DDDIYDE
+872 DE
-879 ILVAGHLRSHIRGLK
+879 
-894 HETIPTVVL
+894 L
-903 EMKEEDWNDDYG
+903 EMKLIKMNDDEIRRFLMKRISSDYHLKNARG
-915 AETFN
+915 FYVERVSAPKKYRAKTFN
-920 AESMKPYSVEISR
+920 AESTKPYSVEISR

-946 DKEGDKMKTTHFGQ
+946 DEEGNKIKTTHFGQ

-1004 RWILWNKPDLKA
+1004 RWILWNKPDLKS

-1021 KRRFNLKGDLKVKRS
+1021 KKRFNLKGELKVKRS

>member
-1 MLVLAMLDVPPD
+1 MSDLPPD
-13 LKERGWSIKS
+13 LSNRGWAIKQIGKSNISVLVKLFS
-23 FSKPER
+23 FS
-29 MVLTKIFSFADSSEF
+29 ADSQFLQFSNAVNRL
-44 EKFYIGITPIQ
+44 EKNNN
-55 AKLRHHGELD
+55 HHGELSI
-65 MYQGYEKVRFSTQT
+65 YEGLDRVRYAVFT
-79 HDEKTI
+79 HEPEPMI
-85 TDRDLRLARQV
+85 TESDFRLARQI
-96 ETYYTNLQQRGTPK
+96 ETYYTNMMKEGVPK
-110 PALFLDFDGTVRGVV
+110 PALFLDFDGTVRDVV

-133 GGFRAPYCPT
+133 GGFRAPYCLT

-149 QVADILEMWD
+149 QVSDILEMWD
-159 DNGYFLVGA
+159 ESGYFLVGA
-168 TNQSGVGRGDLQE
+168 TNQSGVGRGDLTE
-181 SDALECIDET
+181 GDAVECINET

-222 IEKHGPFDLENSI
+222 IEQYGPFDLENSI

-254 QFVHADDFFHL
+254 QFIHANDFFHL
-265 TPEQQGRPNPFAA
+265 TSDQQGRPNPFAA
-278 EIQPPLKG
+278 EIEPPLKG
-286 ATTENP
+286 VTTENP

-311 QHETRIN
+311 KHESRVK
-318 NTERF
+318 NTQRF

-356 SWATPDNYQQHKEKI
+356 SWATPDNYQQHKDKI
-371 ESFIK
+371 ERFII
-376 AKQQEWGQEAI
+376 AKQQDWGQEAI

-406 WFSNAQANIKKYVN
+406 WFSNAQANIKKYVEN
-420 NYLKVAEKLGNPELE
+420 NLMSFSNYSSEEVQEVAR
-435 NMAEDYSEWLQVNGR
+435 DYYEWLDNSAH
-450 EFNVEKNKYFTCTS
+450 EFNVERNKYFTCTTS
-464 HTPAEKKQCYSNS
+464 LKPEMKQCYYNS

-483 NPDAEYYEGWVVSSR
+483 DPDAQYYEGWVVSSQ
-498 LGIPIRHAWL
+498 LGLPIRHAW
-508 LVDGNVYD
+508 VVSEGQIYD
-516 PTFEIFREE
+516 PTFDVVRKQYDEQ
-525 DDSDM
+525 D
-530 LVDYSYWG
+530 VDYAYWG
-538 VEIPQIF
+538 VEIPQMF
-545 IMERVSETEKSG
+545 ITERVIETEKSG
-557 PYLFDYFFYTSPYF
+557 PYLFDYFFYTSAYVDIINQRMV
-571 TGSDSNKFSGF
+571 SRL
-582 MESFLADDFQYE
+582 MESFLADDFSYE

-623 SVMRQNAENYAAE
+623 SVMRQNAETYAAE

-719 WGDQD
+719 WGNQD

-742 AKAIKALTDKEYKKT
+742 AEAIKALTDKEYKKT

-776 DVAKKVKKYRTET
+776 DVANKVKKYRAET

-833 RWIGKTLRSRYPDD
+833 RWIGKTLRSRYLDD
-847 MIPETKDLFSNM
+847 MIPETKELFSKM
-859 EEIEPVV
+859 EEIYPVV

-903 EMKEEDWNDDYG
+903 EMKEEDWNDDYE

-946 DKEGDKMKTTHFGQ
+946 DEEGDKIKTTHFGQ

-1021 KRRFNLKGDLKVKRS
+1021 KRRFNLEGELKVKRS

>member
-29 MVLTKIFSFADSSEF
+29 MVLTKIFSFADSDEF

-85 TDRDLRLARQV
+85 TERDLRLARQV

-243 GDENFAYNLGI
+243 GDENFAKNLGI

-265 TPEQQGRPNPFAA
+265 TSEQQGRPNPFAA

-286 ATTENP
+286 STTENP

-311 QHETRIN
+311 QHESRIN

-356 SWATPDNYQQHKEKI
+356 SWATPENYQQHKQKI

-376 AKQQEWGQEAI
+376 AKQQDWGQEAI

-406 WFSNAQANIKKYVN
+406 WFTNAQDNIKKYVN
-420 NYLKVAEKLGNPELE
+420 NYLKMAEKLGNPELE
-435 NMAEDYSEWLQVNGR
+435 SMAEDYSEWLQVNGR

-464 HTPAEKKQCYSNS
+464 HTQAQKKQCYYNS

-571 TGSDSNKFSGF
+571 KGSDSNKFSGF
-582 MESFLADDFQYE
+582 MESFLADEFQTLKLPLSLSSSNRNSALCISDSPHFGAGLCYSINPKSDRWGNARGSYGDAGFGTPTCNFCKSAWNDLSLIEKNAWEQGFKDWNDDYNDIYYADFQYE

-623 SVMRQNAENYAAE
+623 SVMRQLAETYAAE

-742 AKAIKALTDKEYKKT
+742 AEAIKALTDKEYKKT

-776 DVAKKVKKYRTET
+776 DVAKKVKKYR
-789 PDYYIDDDDWLDLM
+789 
-803 PPNFNPEVL
+803 
-812 DTDNFKEIYYPS
+812 
-824 YPLMVIPNE
+824 
-833 RWIGKTLRSRYPDD
+833 
-847 MIPETKDLFSNM
+847 
-859 EEIEPVV
+859 
-866 VIRLLE
+866 
-872 DDDIYDE
+872 
-879 ILVAGHLRSHIRGLK
+879 
-894 HETIPTVVL
+894 
-903 EMKEEDWNDDYG
+903 
-915 AETFN
+915 
-920 AESMKPYSVEISR
+920 AESLKPYSVEISR

-946 DKEGDKMKTTHFGQ
+946 DEEGNKIKTTHFGQ

-970 EKERMERYLER
+970 EKARMERYLER

-1021 KRRFNLKGDLKVKRS
+1021 KRRFNLEGELKVKRS